1 MIIPQKMNVGDSIG
15 IISTARKITRK
26 ELRPAVEILESW
38 GLKVIFGKFLY
49 EENNQFSGTVD
60 QRVVD
65 LQNMINDS
73 SIKAVLFARGG
84 YGTVQVIE
92 KVNFSKL
99 RENPKW
105 IIGYSDITVLHSHLH
120 QLGFAT
126 LHATMPINFSK
137 NSKASLLSIK
147 QAIFQVGN
155 IIESTPHQFNRL
167 GKVQSEVVGGNLSVL
182 YSLLG
187 SRSDLDPSGKILFI
201 EDLDEYLY
209 HIDRMVINMKR
220 NGKFENLKAMIIGG
234 MTDMNDNPIPFG
246 KNAEEIILTYT
257 EEYTFPTCFGFPS
270 GHLDDNRALIL
281 GVASELDINENGVS
295 LSQYL

>member
-99 RENPKW
+99 RKNPKW

-147 QAIFQVGN
+147 KAIFQVGN

-257 EEYTFPTCFGFPS
+257 EEYTFPICFGFPS

>member
-99 RENPKW
+99 RKNPKW

-257 EEYTFPTCFGFPS
+257 EEYTFPICFGFPS